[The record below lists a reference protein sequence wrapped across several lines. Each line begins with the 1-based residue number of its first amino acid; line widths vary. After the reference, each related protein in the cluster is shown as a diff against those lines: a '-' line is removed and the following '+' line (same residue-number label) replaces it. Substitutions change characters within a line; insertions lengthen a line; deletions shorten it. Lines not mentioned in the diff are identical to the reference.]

1 MNTFQ
6 LRFVCTANLCR
17 SPLAERIAV
26 HRMPPTTATPPWLVV
41 TSAGTNAR
49 NGMPMHPLAA
59 CQLTEIGADPVG
71 FSSRRLT
78 AAMVAEDDL
87 VLTADLAQRDAVVAL
102 CPGASRR
109 TFLIGEFAQLADHPQ
124 VPVDRSLPPAVGGAP
139 TETPESRAHA
149 ARALVATA
157 ARYRG
162 RVPWHEPTVDEIADP
177 DGSEATM
184 TACAEEIDRAVTRI
198 ILILAGVT
206 PTPAPLPTRATDQ
219 RS

>member
-26 HRMPPTTATPPWLVV
+26 HRMPPTAATRPWLVV

-49 NGMPMHPLAA
+49 GGMPMHPLAA
-59 CQLTEIGADPVG
+59 RQLTEIGADPSG

-78 AAMVAEDDL
+78 AAIVTEDDL
-87 VLTADLAQRDAVVAL
+87 VLTADLAQRDTVVAL

-109 TFLIGEFAQLADHPQ
+109 TFLIGEFAQLVHHSR
-124 VPVDRSLPPAVGGAP
+124 VPVGRSLPPAVGGAP
-139 TETPESRAHA
+139 SDTPDSQAHV

-177 DGSEATM
+177 DGSAATM

-206 PTPAPLPTRATDQ
+206 PLPAPLPTRATDP
-219 RS
+219 RP